1 MINDL
6 SIWIDVTDIRK
17 WFPVVSPNTSAEQ
30 LNPYILASETLDL
43 TAILDDTLIEDIDE
57 MILSPSLIKPE
68 LNELFNMVIKPFLS
82 GCTMQRYLPYMGLN
96 ATQWAFEEYT
106 QEGFKPI
113 TDKRRAEIVN
123 SIEGTKNTYQVKL
136 LKYLQDAKY
145 TFDGVVYP
153 SKLCKQTKPRLSFT
167 VIGAGNTNRLH
178 NDRYHNGH
186 ERLY

>member
-82 GCTMQRYLPYMGLN
+82 GCTMQRYLPYM
-96 ATQWAFEEYT
+96 
-106 QEGFKPI
+106 
-113 TDKRRAEIVN
+113 
-123 SIEGTKNTYQVKL
+123 
-136 LKYLQDAKY
+136 
-145 TFDGVVYP
+145 
-153 SKLCKQTKPRLSFT
+153 
-167 VIGAGNTNRLH
+167 
-178 NDRYHNGH
+178 
-186 ERLY
+186 

>member
-6 SIWIDVTDIRK
+6 SIWIDVGDIRK
-17 WFPVVSPNTSAEQ
+17 WFPVVSPNTSEEQ

-43 TAILDDTLIEDIDE
+43 TALIDDTLIEDIDE
-57 MILSPSLIKPE
+57 MLLSPSLNKPE
-68 LNELFNMVIKPFLS
+68 LMDLFNMVIKPYLS

-96 ATQWAFEEYT
+96 ATQWTFEEYK
-106 QEGFKPI
+106 QEGFTPV

-153 SKLCKQTKPRLSFT
+153 SKGCKQTKPRLSFSI
-167 VIGAGNTNRLH
+167 IGATEINKRHYNR
-178 NDRYHNGH
+178 N

>member
-153 SKLCKQTKPRLSFT
+153 SKGCKQTKPRLSFT

-178 NDRYHNGH
+178 NDRYYNHG

>member
-123 SIEGTKNTYQVKL
+123 SIEGTKNTYQVKI

-153 SKLCKQTKPRLSFT
+153 SKECKQTKPRLSFT
-167 VIGAGNTNRLH
+167 VIGAGNINR
-178 NDRYHNGH
+178 NDNYNYNKH